1 MIHRHE
7 LYSPHPFD
15 RFIPREDK
23 MFQWLRESANFDISS
38 NINDLSLIALLLSAI
53 TFAALTA

>member
-1 MIHRHE
+1 
-7 LYSPHPFD
+7 
-15 RFIPREDK
+15 